1 MAMVRARA
9 LACLSTSTFALMLT
23 ACGGGGGDSSPRTVS
38 STPPPTSTPVSPPA
52 GPPYL
57 PSSQQPQRSVNDDA
71 EYRARY
77 ASNEYVNALY
87 ALDNGWT
94 GQGATIGTIDDGIDA
109 NNPEF
114 AGRISPLSKDF
125 GHLITLDVLGVQ
137 VSTPRNNINN
147 PDSMHGSGVAGVI
160 AANRNGSGVEGIAP
174 NASLAVF
181 RVDDTTSSGEM
192 SPTSNAIAA
201 INYAAAQGVKVINR
215 SMVTSAMDSGL
226 IQAVN
231 GYAAVRGL
239 IINAAGNFGSADPV
253 DAFNVTTANR
263 QSWLFV
269 GAIDTTGTDIHIASY
284 SNRAGSM
291 EDRFVV
297 APGDNVTV
305 LAGGNGATTV
315 MSGTSLA
322 APMVSGLAA
331 TILSKWPQ
339 LTGVD
344 VGNVILATAQ
354 DVGAPGVDAVYGHGL
369 IDVRAALSPVNPTLS
384 NGQAQTSIAQSML
397 VVPAAIDSQSIQT
410 ALSSVT
416 VLDAFGRDFQG
427 SVAGRVVATDPGL
440 RVRGLVQQWGQMHTN
455 SVSAQGFAAQASYDL
470 VTGWVPADMPRASLS
485 NASFSGTIGRV
496 GFAMGFR
503 TSTSDL
509 DAGAM
514 GLAPSSDALLAYAP
528 QAGTHMATSL
538 AMIGGRIEFSAVHGS
553 DRQSSATGVAVGWRG
568 AHGGVRLLQIV
579 EHGSVLGAP
588 ASGALA
594 LGSGANSLA
603 IEGDRSLPLG
613 LGWSLG
619 AHGSVGMTRL
629 LRSPMSLVTQSSAL
643 LATRFGMTL
652 AGPIG
657 RGQFNLGVDQPLTVE
672 RGDATLRVGGGYDLE
687 SRSLVY
693 DDRRVSLDG
702 RRRLEIS
709 GGYSIPTAAG
719 LLRFA
724 ALRDMML
731 GDTAALISFSSHW

>member
-1 MAMVRARA
+1 MLRARA
-9 LACLSTSTFALMLT
+9 LACLSTSAVALMLT
-23 ACGGGGGDSSPRTVS
+23 ACGGGGNAGPQTVS
-38 STPPPTSTPVSPPA
+38 TTPPPTSTTPVAPS
-52 GPPYL
+52 GPPYP
-57 PSSQQPQRSVNDDA
+57 PSSQQPQRSANDDA

-77 ASNEYVNALY
+77 ATNEYVHALY

-94 GQGATIGTIDDGIDA
+94 GQGVTIGTIDDGIDA
-109 NNPEF
+109 SNPEF
-114 AGRISPLSKDF
+114 AGRISSLSKDF

-137 VSTPRNNINN
+137 VSTPRNNIDN

-174 NASLAVF
+174 SAQLAVF
-181 RVDDTTSSGEM
+181 RVDDTTSTGEV
-192 SPTSNAIAA
+192 SPTTNAIAA
-201 INYAAAQGVKVINR
+201 INYAGAQGIKVINR
-215 SMVTSAMDSGL
+215 SMVTSAADAGL
-226 IQAVN
+226 MQAVN
-231 GYAAVRGL
+231 NYAGVKGL

-253 DAFNVTTANR
+253 DAFNVSATNR

-284 SNRAGSM
+284 SNHAGSM
-291 EDRFVV
+291 QDRFVV

-354 DVGAPGVDAVYGHGL
+354 DVGTPGVDAIYGHGL

-397 VVPAAIDSQSIQT
+397 VVPAAINSQSIQT
-410 ALSSVT
+410 ALSHVT

-427 SVAGRVVATDPGL
+427 SVAGRIAATDPGL
-440 RVRGLVQQWGQMHTN
+440 RVRNLVQQYGQMHTN
-455 SVSAQGFAAQASYDL
+455 SVAANGFTAQASYDL
-470 VTGWVPADMPRASLS
+470 ISGWAPADMPRASLS
-485 NASFSGTIGRV
+485 NASFGGTIGRV
-496 GFAMGFR
+496 GFGAGFR
-503 TSTSDL
+503 STTSDL
-509 DAGAM
+509 DSAAM
-514 GLAPSSDALLAYAP
+514 GLAPPTDAFLAYAP
-528 QAGTHMATSL
+528 QAGTNVSVSL
-538 AMIGGRIEFSAVHGS
+538 AMVGGRIEFSAVQGG
-553 DRQSSATGVAVGWRG
+553 DRLSSATGMAVGWRG
-568 AHGGVRLLQIV
+568 AQGGVRLVEVV

-594 LGSGANSLA
+594 LGRGADSIAL
-603 IEGDRSLPLG
+603 EGDRAFGLG
-613 LGWSLG
+613 RGWSLG

-629 LRSPMSLVTQSSAL
+629 LHSQASLVTSASVL

-652 AGPIG
+652 GGPVG
-657 RGQFNLGVDQPLTVE
+657 PGQISFGVDQPLTVE
-672 RGDATLRVGGGYDLE
+672 RGAATLRVGGGYDLE
-687 SRSLVY
+687 SESLVY

-702 RRRLEIS
+702 RRRVEIS
-709 GGYSIPTAAG
+709 GGYSVPTALG
-719 LLRFA
+719 PIRFA

-731 GDTAALISFSSHW
+731 GDTAALLSFSSNW